1 MIRVLYAG
9 SPEASAETLRI
20 LLEKSSS
27 CGFEIVGVLTNPPSA
42 KGRHKT
48 PFPTPVALLAAEKNL
63 PILEP
68 EHLDSACRE
77 QVAALC
83 PDIFVS
89 FAYGH
94 IFGPKFMALF
104 TFGGI
109 NLHPSALPLYRGCS
123 PVPAAIL
130 NGDSSTAFTIQKVSK
145 NVDEG
150 AVLAQKMVIL
160 TGTETGGSLLHD
172 AAVDGA
178 ELLCGVLSDIS
189 ATGSVP
195 EGTAQKGTPSYTT
208 FITKQDAR
216 IDWSSNSR
224 AVDACVRAYFPSPVA
239 WTEENGV
246 PLRILESVPI
256 SENDVL
262 VTKEMRDAPFGMV
275 CAFEKQLGIIVRCGE
290 GFLAL
295 KKIQRQGKNAVDYKS
310 FMNGAHNF
318 IGTLLC

>member
-9 SPEASAETLRI
+9 SPDASAETLRI
-20 LLEKSSS
+20 LLEKSAS

-48 PFPTPVALLAAEKNL
+48 LSPTPVALLAAEKKL
-63 PILEP
+63 PVLEP
-68 EHLDSACRE
+68 EHLDSVCRG
-77 QVAALC
+77 QVAALH

-109 NLHPSALPLYRGCS
+109 NLHPSALPLYRGCT

-130 NGDSSTAFTIQKVSK
+130 NGDASTAFTVQKVSR

-150 AVLAQKMVIL
+150 AVLAQKTVL
-160 TGTETGGSLLHD
+160 LDGTETAGSLLHD
-172 AAVDGA
+172 AAVCGA
-178 ELLCGVLSDIS
+178 ELLCDVLSQIS
-189 ATGSVP
+189 AGGFVP
-195 EGTAQKGTPSYTT
+195 EGTAQEGEPSYTT

-216 IDWSSNSR
+216 IDWSRTAR
-224 AVDACVRAYFPSPVA
+224 AVDACVRAYFPSPAA

-246 PLRILESVPI
+246 PLRILESVPVR
-256 SENDVL
+256 EDDAL
-262 VTKEMRDAPFGMV
+262 VTEEMRDAPFGTV

-295 KKIQRQGKNAVDYKS
+295 KKLQRQGKNAVDYKS
-310 FMNGAHNF
+310 FMNGARGF
-318 IGTLLC
+318 VGTVLV